1 MPGRKRG
8 GRRRKKNWQRAKR
21 ELEFKDEGEEYA
33 QVQKLLGQGRMMVYC
48 FDGKT
53 RLAKIRGKFKRRV
66 WIQLSNILRLFKY
79 IYRFIILNFC
89 K

>member
-66 WIQLSNILRLFKY
+66 WIQLSKILRLFKY